1 MSQDTLLNGRLR
13 RIAAGVATVLA
24 VSLSAA
30 EPASAVDQLGDPVSG
45 EELARSVCIDC
56 HAIDPGSRGQDITG
70 APAFQDV
77 ADMSSATALS
87 LRVFLLSPHMTMPNF
102 ALTDQQIDDLIAY
115 IHSLR

>member
-1 MSQDTLLNGRLR
+1 MAMSYVTHPLSLLVLATLTTLL
-13 RIAAGVATVLA
+13 AAN
-24 VSLSAA
+24 
-30 EPASAVDQLGDPVSG
+30 PAKAQESLGDPVRG
-45 EELARSVCIDC
+45 EVLARAVCIDC
-56 HAIDPGSRGQDITG
+56 HMVDRGFRGTDITG

-102 ALTDQQIDDLIAY
+102 ALDDQQIDDLIAY

>member
-1 MSQDTLLNGRLR
+1 MLKTPFRLVPL
-13 RIAAGVATVLA
+13 IAA
-24 VSLSAA
+24 AA
-30 EPASAVDQLGDPVSG
+30 LFAAGAASAQESPGDAIRG

-56 HAIDPGSRGQDITG
+56 HAIDRGSHGADITG

-102 ALTDQQIDDLIAY
+102 ALNDQQIDDLIAY